1 MLIVSPCFS
10 IMDVQLVKIYT
21 STFIMSTKLTLRLDE
36 TLIAAAKTY
45 ARAHGRS
52 VSVLVADYFANLT
65 QPPRTGDATGLAAA
79 PTSKITASLRGALQ
93 GSQGNDLDEADY
105 KRHLESRY
113 Q

>member
-1 MLIVSPCFS
+1 MP
-10 IMDVQLVKIYT
+10 
-21 STFIMSTKLTLRLDE
+21 TKLTLRLDE

-65 QPPRTGDATGLAAA
+65 QPPQTGDATALAAA
-79 PTSKITASLRGALQ
+79 TAGKITASLRGALQ

-105 KRHLESRY
+105 QRHLETKY